1 MGCRVEGT
9 SFSLFVQWSELDQMI
24 VLDFTLIGVGFWM
37 ELKGPNS
44 SFLLNGAFSSNL
56 QNPRTFFFFFFN
68 ASLQMFPFE
77 SVPFHEIVSHAR
89 ILFTLLF
96 NVCQFCDNCIIF
108 EN

>member
-1 MGCRVEGT
+1 MGVQGT
-9 SFSLFVQWSELDQMI
+9 SFSIFVQWSELDQMI
-24 VLDFTLIGVGFWM
+24 VVDFSLIGIGFWM

-44 SFLLNGAFSSNL
+44 SFLLNGAFISNL
-56 QNPRTFFFFFFN
+56 KIPISFFFFFLN

-77 SVPFHEIVSHAR
+77 LVPFHEIISHAR

-96 NVCQFCDNCIIF
+96 NVCQFCANCIIF